1 MLVRVEGVEEGRGRV
16 EEGRVECVG
25 GSGGC
30 FRGLSCFGFSG
41 CEINFARK
49 SKIYRKNPKKPKT
62 AKNTKKPV
70 PGGFSGPDRPGRYE
84 VDFSARRWGP
94 PQKPPSFIQK
104 TGPRTCGIV
113 AGLVIV
119 KEY

>member
-1 MLVRVEGVEEGRGRV
+1 MWGRVHLGEQVELVREVFAV
-16 EEGRVECVG
+16 
-25 GSGGC
+25 S
-30 FRGLSCFGFSG
+30 SFSG

-70 PGGFSGPDRPGRYE
+70 PGGFSGPDPAGRYE
-84 VDFSARRWGP
+84 VDFSSARWGP

>member
-1 MLVRVEGVEEGRGRV
+1 MSRFLVFRVLG
-16 EEGRVECVG
+16 
-25 GSGGC
+25 
-30 FRGLSCFGFSG
+30 FFGFFDFFDPKGSK
-41 CEINFARK
+41 K
-49 SKIYRKNPKKPKT
+49 SKKPKKFENP
-62 AKNTKKPV
+62 KNRVFFV
-70 PGGFSGPDRPGRYE
+70 PGGFLGPDRPGRYE
-84 VDFSARRWGP
+84 VDFSSARWGP

>member
-1 MLVRVEGVEEGRGRV
+1 MFFGGRAI
-16 EEGRVECVG
+16 
-25 GSGGC
+25 
-30 FRGLSCFGFSG
+30 FIDF
-41 CEINFARK
+41 
-49 SKIYRKNPKKPKT
+49 YRKDKNDKNGSPKNM
-62 AKNTKKPV
+62 KNRVFFV
-70 PGGFSGPDRPGRYE
+70 PGGFSGPDPAGRYE